1 MVKGRSNLKALFTR
15 YMDSSQFGQE
25 KSLYTTREELQQYE
39 IENGG
44 KIGSFINWSK
54 FDELIAKNREEMTS
68 IENTPTEPITKRDRN
83 FKVYVYSLQGQ
94 LLDVCDTTKQASE
107 KYDVGMVEIARYSK
121 QEIPLYKKQL
131 LFSRRILGDDF
142 KWDFKEKIFATA
154 IKQIY
159 AYNATTKELIGKYDS
174 YKDASEA
181 TGIPINHIRTYVS
194 MDRVYKKANIYF
206 SKSEIIEWK

>member
-1 MVKGRSNLKALFTR
+1 MVKGRSNIRAL
-15 YMDSSQFGQE
+15 YGKHIDSSQFGQE
-25 KSLYTTREELQQYE
+25 SSLYATREELQAAEARGEGE
-39 IENGG
+39 IR
-44 KIGSFINWSK
+44 WDV
-54 FDELIAKNREEMTS
+54 FDRLIAKNREFMEA
-68 IENTPTEPITKRDRN
+68 IENTPTEPVNKRERN

-94 LLDVCDTTKQASE
+94 LLDVCDTTKQAAE
-107 KYDVGMVEIARYSK
+107 KYDVGMVEIARYSR
-121 QEIPLYKKQL
+121 QEIPYYKKQL

-154 IKQIY
+154 IKHIF
-159 AYNATTKELIGKYDS
+159 AYNAITKELIGKYDS

-181 TGIPINHIRTYVS
+181 TGVPINHIRTYVS

>member
-1 MVKGRSNLKALFTR
+1 MVKGRSNLKSLFTR

-25 KSLYTTREELQQYE
+25 KSLYTTREELQE
-39 IENGG
+39 WERTHW
-44 KIGSFINWSK
+44 KCINWDK
-54 FDELIAKNREEMTS
+54 WDELIAKNREEMAS
-68 IENTPTEPITKRDRN
+68 IENTPTEPVNKRERN

-94 LLDVCDTTKQASE
+94 LLDVCDTTKQAAE
-107 KYDVGMVEIARYSK
+107 KYDVGMVEIARYSR
-121 QEIPLYKKQL
+121 QEIPYYKKQL

-154 IKQIY
+154 AKKIY

-174 YKDASEA
+174 YKEAAEA
-181 TGIPINHIRTYVS
+181 TGVPINHIRTYVS

>member
-25 KSLYTTREELQQYE
+25 SSLYLTREELQAAE
-39 IENGG
+39 ERGEG
-44 KIGSFINWSK
+44 KIRWDV
-54 FDELIAKNREEMTS
+54 FDKLVAKNREFMEA

-94 LLDVCDTTKQASE
+94 LLDVCNTTKQASE

-121 QEIPLYKKQL
+121 QEIPYYKKQL
-131 LFSRRILGDDF
+131 LFSRRVLGDDF

-154 IKQIY
+154 IKHIF
-159 AYNATTKELIGKYDS
+159 AYNAATKELIGKYDS
-174 YKDASEA
+174 YKDAAEA
-181 TGIPINHIRTYVS
+181 TGVPINHIRTYVS